1 MEFYKDYDNKPL
13 WDFVKMKEDDKPRIL
28 VLAGPYCSGKSTLS
42 KLLLKEIELFQKPV
56 IASGRQSIY
65 FRLPINPKTDCYRFR
80 APDHRSVLLVREE
93 KNLEWN
99 FYKHCL
105 NILKKHINFW
115 PMFTNYGMESQFNGN
130 QCILENTSDVPIIIN
145 DESFIVINLKEIENR
160 VDENI
165 VGSCNF
171 KAWLV
176 GFDQASILAIT
187 MILVYRNSNLSQ
199 FPKDVIRMLIV
210 EIIRESYR
218 DYWEKDFCEMV
229 KL

>member
-13 WDFVKMKEDDKPRIL
+13 WDFVKMKEDDKPKIL

-42 KLLLKEIELFQKPV
+42 KLLLKEIKSM
-56 IASGRQSIY
+56 A
-65 FRLPINPKTDCYRFR
+65 FRLPINPNTDCYRFR
-80 APDHRSVLLVREE
+80 APDYRSVLLVREE

-105 NILKKHINFW
+105 DILKKHINFW

-130 QCILENTSDVPIIIN
+130 QCILENASDVPIIIN
-145 DESFIVINLKEIENR
+145 NERIAVINLKEIENR
-160 VDENI
+160 IDEKI
-165 VGSCNF
+165 VRSCNF

-176 GFDQASILAIT
+176 GFDQACILAIT
-187 MILVYRNSNLSQ
+187 MILVYRNNNLSQ